1 MALGIT
7 DEDMAGELQV
17 TTEQLVVIEAHEGHP
32 RSENI
37 GRAWD
42 LALGRI
48 VKAREDAG
56 RDEAA
61 AASEG
66 PPDTSDT
73 LRQWGTGPEHAHSTP
88 TAATMPN
95 AKAAQA
101 AKPRKTGGD

>member
-1 MALGIT
+1 MALGISA
-7 DEDMAGELQV
+7 EEMAGELQI
-17 TTEQLVVIEAHEGHP
+17 TTEQLVVIEAQTSLP
-32 RSENI
+32 RAEEV

-61 AASEG
+61 AASED

-88 TAATMPN
+88 TEATMPN

-101 AKPRKTGGD
+101 DKTGGD